1 MPKDPAENIDRYK
14 IQGGQLNE
22 FEVQQN
28 EEAMAEQERARH
40 GGPQPE
46 GLRGAAEPGL
56 PQNVAERIQQLE
68 AAVREKVE
76 RRRAKQAGQ
85 SAKNA
90 PAKAA
95 EGVPKSRSATLSKK
109 TAAGTAQPSGVKKA
123 GAARKATKSGT
134 KATATKKGAA
144 KKQTGAAK
152 VAKSPAKKASPA
164 KRTSSKKRPAAG
176 KAATKSSGAK
186 GVAKGAAKKAASKK
200 GSKARRG

>member
-22 FEVQQN
+22 FELQQN

-85 SAKNA
+85 SVKNA

-95 EGVPKSRSATLSKK
+95 EVVPKSQNSTSAKK
-109 TAAGTAQPSGVKKA
+109 TASAPQPSGGKKA
-123 GAARKATKSGT
+123 GAARKAKKSGT
-134 KATATKKGAA
+134 KVTATKKGAA

-152 VAKSPAKKASPA
+152 AAKSPAKKASPA
-164 KRTSSKKRPAAG
+164 KRSSSKKRPVAG
-176 KAATKSSGAK
+176 KPATKSGSAK
-186 GVAKGAAKKAASKK
+186 GAAKGAAKKAASKK